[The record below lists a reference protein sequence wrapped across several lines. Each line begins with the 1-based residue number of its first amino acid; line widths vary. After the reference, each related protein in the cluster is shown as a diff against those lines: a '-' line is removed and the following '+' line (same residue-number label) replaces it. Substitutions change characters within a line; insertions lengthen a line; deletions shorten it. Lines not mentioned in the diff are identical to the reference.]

1 MANKNTGFKYKDY
14 LESQSVKDKQN
25 ALNSHLSNKVGDF
38 TYQDYKESDAVNQA
52 LDKLQSHNQNKPD
65 KFEYDKQ
72 AGWDNIMNQILNR
85 KDFSY
90 DLGSDALY
98 QQYKD
103 QYMNQGALAMQD
115 TMGQAAALT
124 GGYGNSY
131 AQSVGQ
137 QTYQGY
143 LQQLNDKVP
152 QLYQLALDKYN
163 QETSDLY
170 NKYGL
175 YQSDYDTKYGAH
187 RDDLADWYTDRDYLT
202 GRYDTER
209 QYDYNKYTDSRD
221 FAYGQHRDK
230 VTDWQTDRDYLANDL
245 NNERNWDY
253 GQYSDAYD
261 RAYTEHT
268 NAIANEQWQRE
279 FDEAKRQYDAKLAE
293 EQRQYNQNLAEQQRQ
308 YNYEMELA
316 AAQAASES
324 QEDDFQRYTFSHVDD
339 DGLYHFYKDGK
350 EYSFQKGQN
359 PYGPMPDKTVEDAK
373 NGTFSNGYQPD
384 NVDGVKLEPTG
395 VTTTEINGVPQN
407 VWKTT
412 DKGVTKFWVWN
423 GEIGMYE
430 ECENPHWNGG
440 YRSGR

>member
-38 TYQDYKESDAVNQA
+38 TYQDYKESDAVKQA

-103 QYMNQGALAMQD
+103 QYMSQGALAMQD

-316 AAQAASES
+316 AAQAG
-324 QEDDFQRYTFSHVDD
+324 EDDFKRYTFAYIDD
-339 DGLYHFYKDGK
+339 DGLYHYYRDGK
-350 EYSFQKGQN
+350 EEVRAKGVN
-359 PYGPMPDKTVEDAK
+359 PYTGSTNENIKYGA
-373 NGTFSNGYQPD
+373 FSNGYQPN
-384 NVDGVKLEPTG
+384 NVGMGEANKLHKSGITD
-395 VTTTEINGVPQN
+395 VVNGVVQN
-407 VWKTT
+407 VWE
-412 DKGVTKFWVWN
+412 DN
-423 GEIGMYE
+423 IGRLWIWDGTQNKYLRYE
-430 ECENPHWNGG
+430 E
-440 YRSGR
+440 